1 MLNTAKTSQ
10 ASIRGERVAS
20 ADVLKCTAIIMV
32 CYGHAPGK
40 DPILTSYIMS
50 FHMPLFFF
58 LSGFLVKNTYLD
70 QPLRAYS
77 KYQTHNLLIP
87 WAFWGT
93 SLYLLWALPFVL
105 FHPSKDVLAPLRS
118 MAYGI
123 APEHCGPLWFLPC
136 LFSVHV
142 IFWCICRVGKEDNLW
157 IPWATAGVG
166 LIANRLAPTRLP
178 WGIDIACLALPF
190 YWVGHQVRTRQSTL
204 PGSPSPPATLGLI
217 VVGLSASVVSVI
229 NNQPVRDAV
238 RRSWECVPFL
248 FGCVWR
254 HFDLVRILSVD
265 PIKCTGRMDI
275 SQYDD
280 SLLSSS
286 AFFQA
291 NVYDCPL
298 RVWTRWTADSSD
310 CRGSCCLHC
319 VGHARMRAT
328 YLPCPAL
335 DAMGHWS

>member
-20 ADVLKCTAIIMV
+20 ADVLKCTGIIMV

-40 DPILTSYIMS
+40 DPILTSYLMS

-58 LSGFLVKNTYLD
+58 LSGFLVKDTYLY

-105 FHPSKDVLAPLRS
+105 FHPAKDVLAPLRS

-157 IPWATAGVG
+157 IPWAIAGVG
-166 LIANRLAPTRLP
+166 LVANRLAPTRLP

-204 PGSPSPPATLGLI
+204 PGSPSPPATLSLVALGLC
-217 VVGLSASVVSVI
+217 ASVVSVI
-229 NNQPVRDAV
+229 NNQPVGMLSGEVGNA
-238 RRSWECVPFL
+238 FL
-248 FGCVWR
+248 FYLGAFGGILTWYTFCQWIPTNALIGWISTNTMIL
-254 HFDLVRILSVD
+254 FLVHRPFFKQMYTTVPSVLGLD
-265 PIKCTGRMDI
+265 GPPI
-275 SQYDD
+275 
-280 SLLSSS
+280 
-286 AFFQA
+286 
-291 NVYDCPL
+291 
-298 RVWTRWTADSSD
+298 
-310 CRGSCCLHC
+310 
-319 VGHARMRAT
+319 RAT
-328 YLPCPAL
+328 AL
-335 DAMGHWS
+335 GAVVYTVLGMLV